1 MDIITK
7 LKAKKQQNEENKT
20 KKLRLEGQLSQQ
32 MKQLN
37 DEFNINT
44 IEEANAL
51 LQELNKKEEDFHNQL
66 EECEKELDK
75 IVI

>member
-66 EECEKELDK
+66 EECGKELDK